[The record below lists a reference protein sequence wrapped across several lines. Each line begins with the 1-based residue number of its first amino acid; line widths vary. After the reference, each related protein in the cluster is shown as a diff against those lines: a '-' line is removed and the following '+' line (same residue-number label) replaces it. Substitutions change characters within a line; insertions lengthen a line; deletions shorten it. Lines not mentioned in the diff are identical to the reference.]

1 MLPPTPPFSLGTLT
15 PPIGRDRRRWLR
27 RLARPRWAH
36 MLSHNPAPIS
46 NMVGQDRGLPVDRLF
61 IEAFLNHHKKLITG
75 DVLDI
80 KDREYTDQFGQGV
93 TSCQVLDYNRENKA
107 ATIYDDIRSL
117 STIKD
122 ATFDCF
128 IITQVLQYIDDL
140 HASAKA
146 IHRVLRPGGTALI
159 TVPSLGK
166 LDGTEDNVEGSFWRF
181 TADSC
186 RYLFAPHFRDLEIVP
201 WGNVRL
207 AMAFLTGLS
216 AQDMTTHELR
226 HFDARFTTGVLIRAT
241 KDR

>member
-1 MLPPTPPFSLGTLT
+1 
-15 PPIGRDRRRWLR
+15 
-27 RLARPRWAH
+27 

-93 TSCQVLDYNRENKA
+93 TSCQVLDYNRENKD

-122 ATFDCF
+122 ASFDCF